1 MINSED
7 NTRKILDILYEYNP
21 WWKSSEFHIPK
32 YRTKWFDSLISAMD
46 DPDIEIVYCPPQVGK
61 TVLMKQVVKH
71 LIENEHVLPHS
82 IMYVS
87 MDHTSIDMLCSEP
100 VKDVIDV
107 YSTYVKPYGSE
118 KAYIFL
124 DEIQT
129 IANWSSYLKQFH
141 DLQYPLKFIVSGS
154 SSTEIEKGGSE
165 SLIGRSR
172 LRLMLQWKFADFVNF
187 SLFKEEHP
195 SRLCDMADTA
205 SVTNALIERDAGAMF
220 DALLMYHD
228 ALLKNGISFEKYVV
242 DYIIKGGYPALLDAD
257 LETSRD
263 VLMERF
269 GLTIHKD
276 IMRIFSVRN
285 IKGLENLVM
294 RCAIQSG
301 KMTDYHSF
309 SKSIG
314 IKYDTFM
321 IYLGYLTDVF
331 LISESRF
338 YSKADS
344 SFKKGKKLYLRDH
357 PTRNVLVGLLN
368 RRLFEF
374 GEEIG
379 KTVETIVA
387 DHASRLVYRLEGR
400 MQSYYWRGKK
410 EVDVVIKLG
419 TIPIQIEVK
428 YQEHPDDIRGVKE
441 FMNEFNTGIGI
452 VVTKNTLKLDGNVL
466 LIPLPMFLTVC

>member
-1 MINSED
+1 MIDSED
-7 NTRKILDILYEYNP
+7 NVKQILDVLYEYNP

-32 YRTKWFDSLISAMD
+32 YRTKWFDSLASAMED
-46 DPDIEIVYCPPQVGK
+46 SNIEIVYGPRQVGK

-71 LIENEHVLPHS
+71 LIENEHVSPHN

-87 MDHTSIDMLCSEP
+87 MDHTSIDMICSEP
-100 VKDVIDV
+100 VKDIIDV
-107 YSTYVKPYGSE
+107 YSKFVKPSGSE

-129 IANWSSYLKQFH
+129 IANWSNYLKQFH
-141 DLQYPLKFIVSGS
+141 DLQSPFKFTVSGS

-172 LRLMLQWKFADFVNF
+172 LRLMLQWKFAYYVNY
-187 SLFKEEHP
+187 SLFKEESP
-195 SRLCDMADTA
+195 SRLCDIVDAA

-220 DALLMYHD
+220 DAILRYRD
-228 ALLKNGISFEKYVV
+228 SLLKNGISLDKYML

-276 IMRIFSVRN
+276 IMRTFSVRN
-285 IKGLENLVM
+285 IKGLENLVL
-294 RCAIQSG
+294 RCAMQSG
-301 KMTDYHSF
+301 QMTDYHGF
-309 SKSIG
+309 SKSIS

-321 IYLGYLTDVF
+321 VYLGYLTDVF
-331 LISESRF
+331 MISESRF

-344 SFKKGKKLYLRDH
+344 TFKKGKKLYLRDH

-387 DHASRLVYRLEGR
+387 DHASRLVHRLEGR

-419 TIPIQIEVK
+419 TIPIPIEVK
-428 YQEHPDDIRGVKE
+428 YQEHPDDIGGVKE
-441 FMNEFNTGIGI
+441 FMNEFHTGIGI
-452 VVTKNTLKLDGNVL
+452 VVTKNTLRLDGDILFV
-466 LIPLPMFLTVC
+466 PLPLFLAVC

>member
-1 MINSED
+1 MIDSED
-7 NTRKILDILYEYNP
+7 NVQRILDVLYEYNP

-32 YRTKWFDSLISAMD
+32 YRTKWFDSLASAMD
-46 DPDIEIVYCPPQVGK
+46 SQNIEIVYGPRQVGK

-71 LIENEHVLPHS
+71 LIEHEHVSPHN
-82 IMYVS
+82 IMYIS
-87 MDHTSIDMLCSEP
+87 MDHTSIDMICPEP
-100 VKDVIDV
+100 VKDIIDV
-107 YSTYVKPYGSE
+107 YSTFVKPSGSE

-129 IANWSSYLKQFH
+129 IANWSNYLKQFH
-141 DLQYPLKFIVSGS
+141 DLQSPLKFTVSGS

-172 LRLMLQWKFADFVNF
+172 LRLMLQWKFADYVNY
-187 SLFKEEHP
+187 SLFNEEYP
-195 SRLCDMADTA
+195 SRLCDMADATP
-205 SVTNALIERDAGAMF
+205 VTNALIERDADAMF
-220 DALLMYHD
+220 DALLVYRD
-228 ALLKNGISFEKYVV
+228 ALLKNGISLDKYIL
-242 DYIIKGGYPALLDAD
+242 DYIVKGGYPGLLDAD

-276 IMRIFSVRN
+276 IMRMFSVRN
-285 IKGLENLVM
+285 IRGLENLVL
-294 RCAIQSG
+294 RCAMQSG
-301 KMTDYHSF
+301 QMTDYHGF

-321 IYLGYLTDVF
+321 VYLGYLTDVF
-331 LISESRF
+331 MISESRF
-338 YSKADS
+338 YSKADGT
-344 SFKKGKKLYLRDH
+344 FKKGKKLYLRDH

-387 DHASRLVYRLEGR
+387 DHALRLVYKLEGR
-400 MQSYYWRGKK
+400 MQSYYWKGKK

-419 TIPIQIEVK
+419 PIPIPIEVK
-428 YQEHPDDIRGVKE
+428 YQERPDDIGGVEE
-441 FMNEFNTGIGI
+441 FMNEFDTGIGI
-452 VVTKNTLKLDGNVL
+452 VVTKNTLRLDGDILFV
-466 LIPLPMFLTVC
+466 PLPLFLAVC

>member
-1 MINSED
+1 MIDSED
-7 NTRKILDILYEYNP
+7 NVQKILDVLYEYNP

-32 YRTKWFDSLISAMD
+32 YRTKWFDSLASAMD
-46 DPDIEIVYCPPQVGK
+46 SQNIEIVYGPRQVGK

-71 LIENEHVLPHS
+71 LIEHEHVSPHN
-82 IMYVS
+82 IMYIS
-87 MDHTSIDMLCSEP
+87 MDHTSIDMICPEP
-100 VKDVIDV
+100 VKDIIDV
-107 YSTYVKPYGSE
+107 YSTFVKPSGSE

-129 IANWSSYLKQFH
+129 IANWSNYLKQFH
-141 DLQYPLKFIVSGS
+141 DLQSPLKFTVSGS
-154 SSTEIEKGGSE
+154 SGTEIEKGGSE

-172 LRLMLQWKFADFVNF
+172 LRLMLQWKFADYVNY
-187 SLFKEEHP
+187 SLFKEEYP
-195 SRLCDMADTA
+195 SRLCDMADATL
-205 SVTNALIERDAGAMF
+205 VTNALIERGASAMF
-220 DALLMYHD
+220 DALLVYRD
-228 ALLKNGISFEKYVV
+228 ALLKNGISLDKYIL
-242 DYIIKGGYPALLDAD
+242 DYIVKGGYPALLDAD

-276 IMRIFSVRN
+276 IMRMFSVRN
-285 IKGLENLVM
+285 IKGLENLVL
-294 RCAIQSG
+294 RCAMQSG
-301 KMTDYHSF
+301 QMTDYHGF

-321 IYLGYLTDVF
+321 VYLGYLTDVF
-331 LISESRF
+331 MISESRF

-344 SFKKGKKLYLRDH
+344 TFKKGKKLYLRDH

-387 DHASRLVYRLEGR
+387 DHASRLVYKLEGR
-400 MQSYYWRGKK
+400 MQSYYWKGKK
-410 EVDVVIKLG
+410 EVDAVIKLG
-419 TIPIQIEVK
+419 PIPIPIEVK
-428 YQEHPDDIRGVKE
+428 YQERPDDIGGVKE
-441 FMNEFNTGIGI
+441 FMNEFDTGIGI
-452 VVTKNTLKLDGNVL
+452 VVTKNTLRLDGDILFV
-466 LIPLPMFLTVC
+466 PLPLFLAVC